1 MASNQTPGYQPI
13 ALPDWSDLLQS
24 LAARIET
31 LEADHPQ
38 QASPGIDAK
47 SRAGLVRHYIADLE
61 HCLKK
66 ANSAILYYETLTQ
79 NYDRLVAVIEESR
92 NQAYDTIA
100 RLKNEIDAAKKYRPI
115 TDGDR
120 DAAPRTEGDSDE

>member
-1 MASNQTPGYQPI
+1 MASTQNPGYQPI

-31 LEADHPQ
+31 LEADHPR

-47 SRAGLVRHYIADLE
+47 SRAGLVRHYILDLE
-61 HCLKK
+61 YCLKK
-66 ANSAILYYETLTQ
+66 ANSAIGYYETLDQ
-79 NYDRLVAVIEESR
+79 NYERLVAVIEESR

-100 RLKNEIDAAKKYRPI
+100 RLKHEIYVAKKHRPI
-115 TDGDR
+115 ADR
-120 DAAPRTEGDSDE
+120 PPRTDKEDSDE